1 MTSEHGVSLEADQSQ
16 LAASWTRLMAPA
28 TGDVRTDLVSEAA
41 EFLGLPLPKPGIGWQ
56 GAGARFTE
64 EWTRTVENPRDA
76 ASLARFYNQSDTELF
91 ELLEWHAADPIH
103 YRTLVLRDFALR
115 RPGRTYLDY
124 GSGIGSD
131 AIVFG
136 EAGFTV
142 TLADISDILLAFA
155 TYRCKRRG
163 LAVQTI
169 DLKKPDLPANT
180 FDVVLC
186 FDVLEHIPE
195 PLPVVHRSTARSA
208 AAVCS
213 SCTPRSARTPCV
225 RCTSCTGTS
234 SRPRMRS
241 LGFQPL
247 DCRFPPTVLAPQ
259 VYEKAD
265 TPRID
270 RFAYYVYDQ
279 YLDNTVGGH
288 LARWYRSFVR
298 RPATHI
304 SAE

>member
-1 MTSEHGVSLEADQSQ
+1 MTPVSSVRLEADQSQ
-16 LAASWTRLMAPA
+16 LAASWTRLMAPS
-28 TGDVRTDLVSEAA
+28 TGEVRSELISEAA
-41 EFLGLPLPKPGIGWQ
+41 EFLGLPIAEAHDRCQ

-64 EWTRTVENPRDA
+64 EWTRTVDNPRDT

-91 ELLEWHAADPIH
+91 ELIEWHAADPIH
-103 YRTLVLRDFALR
+103 YRTLILRDFALR

-136 EAGFTV
+136 EAGFNV

-155 TYRCKRRG
+155 TFRCKRRG

-169 DLKKPDLPANT
+169 DLKKTELPANT

-195 PLPVVHRSTARSA
+195 PLPVVCKIDRALRSRGLLVVHAPFGEDPVHPMHVVHRDVVT
-208 AAVCS
+208 
-213 SCTPRSARTPCV
+213 
-225 RCTSCTGTS
+225 
-234 SRPRMRS
+234 PRMRS

-247 DCRFPPTVLAPQ
+247 DCWFPPTVLAPR
-259 VYEKAD
+259 VYEKAN
-265 TPRID
+265 TPRMD
-270 RFAYYVYDQ
+270 RVAYYVYDQ
-279 YLDNTVGGH
+279 YLDNSVGGR
-288 LARWYRSFVR
+288 LARFYRTFVR
-298 RPATHI
+298 RPA
-304 SAE
+304 ANLPGE